1 MVFPMS
7 HSSSPFEGNTK
18 VLSAPRCVIAGIDL
32 TGSAATDYLRQHQS
46 EQSQDIVIFYNNI
59 KNLILLDTIDLLILL
74 ANYTVESLE
83 KVSILAQECQQNQ
96 PHITV
101 VAVIYSDKKSPNI
114 SNDIQFKQIDNV
126 AVIFANSSTTQS
138 SSETI
143 VDVVTLLTNPLFGL
157 GFVGIN
163 WADIVAFFAN
173 GGTGFFGI
181 GKSTSTQVAS
191 ETACQSVMA
200 NVNRFSLSHN
210 HNKRPLNTWF
220 LVQSHDVNLSEL
232 QTVNDVCLWITTDL
246 GTPNIQIM
254 DMMDTEIRGVEV
266 SVLVKYD

>member
-1 MVFPMS
+1 MS

-18 VLSAPRCVIAGIDL
+18 ALSAPCCVIVGVDL
-32 TGSAATDYLRQHQS
+32 TGGAATDYLRQHQS

-114 SNDIQFKQIDNV
+114 SNDIQFKQIDNA
-126 AVIFANSSTTQS
+126 AVIFAAPSTDQS
-138 SSETI
+138 SSEI
-143 VDVVTLLTNPLFGL
+143 IAHVVTLLTNPLFGL

-191 ETACQSVMA
+191 ETACQSVIA